1 MLHPLSPADLDQAAS
16 LLIEGFP
23 ERSPSFWHASLDRLR
38 HHGGNAEAGFP
49 PGFLWLRKG
58 EPVGVALTPA
68 ALRPDRT
75 GSRHRVVN
83 VSSWYVRPD
92 ERWRAPLMLKNLVKT
107 PDTVYTDLTPT
118 AAVRA
123 MLPGLGFRPI
133 NRGTE
138 IVFLPAAALRFRRG
152 DRVTTPSPDDD
163 LSLMNGH
170 RALGCIPLVVEGPA
184 GPTLIVYR
192 RTQVR
197 KIPAASLV
205 YVESHRR
212 LAAGIG
218 ALARHL
224 MRHGLFFL
232 RAPAVGASLGLGSV
246 VLPAAFWFARGGDF
260 DDRTDVIGSELTLFD
275 L

>member
-1 MLHPLSPADLDQAAS
+1 MLQALLPADLDQAAS

-23 ERSPSFWHASLDRLR
+23 ERTPTFWRASLDRLR
-38 HHGGNAEAGFP
+38 RHGGNMEADFP
-49 PGFLWLRKG
+49 LGFLWLRKG

-75 GSRHRVVN
+75 GARRRVVN

-92 ERWRAPLMLKNLVKT
+92 ERWRAPLMLKSLVKT

-118 AAVRA
+118 AAVRS

-138 IVFLPAAALRFRRG
+138 IVFLSAAALRFRRG
-152 DRVTTPSPDDD
+152 DRVTELAPENDPP
-163 LSLMNGH
+163 LMNGH
-170 RALGCIPLVVEGPA
+170 RALGCIPLVLETAG

-192 RTQVR
+192 RTRVR

-212 LAAGIG
+212 LASGMG

-224 MRHGLFFL
+224 IRHGLFFL
-232 RAPAVGASLGLGSV
+232 RAPAVGDPLGFGGV
-246 VLPAAFWFARGGDF
+246 VLPAAFWFALGGDF